1 MKVWSNRE
9 VWRAARRSC
18 SRRENLDG
26 ATRTVQRAPA
36 EVAPT
41 RQTTSLR
48 RSLTSAVAAA
58 ARSRVLKPPVV
69 ARHRG
74 DALGTSM
81 SSLSLG
87 CAQLSAAFNPATC
100 LHRSR
105 AFAHA
110 PVHPTSAAVP
120 AHRRA
125 RVVAWTTS
133 WRARNLTATR
143 AVAEPRG
150 SSANKEDDW
159 DEDEDEVEDDE
170 GFDDDHDG
178 PALGGDRFV
187 KMTHTELLVMTP
199 EQRKEYHKR
208 SVLEGQIAP
217 RRSARGKKV
226 SQQRTVRPAP
236 FDARGC
242 DAFAI
247 ARHFT
252 VFAFR
257 VINQYWHQPE
267 TTHTWFHGE
276 RPRDRRK
283 QFRLGWR
290 RAFNDGSDFSPRTR
304 RFSPASCTSH
314 VTRHPTASRACTD

>member
-1 MKVWSNRE
+1 MTVDGHSCRMKVWSNRE

-18 SRRENLDG
+18 SSRENLDG

-81 SSLSLG
+81 ASLSLG

-105 AFAHA
+105 AR
-110 PVHPTSAAVP
+110 V
-120 AHRRA
+120 RA
-125 RVVAWTTS
+125 RAGPPDVSRRPGASARSSRRVDDELA
-133 WRARNLTATR
+133 RAEPHRDA

-208 SVLEGQIAP
+208 SVLEGQIRAKKK
-217 RRSARGKKV
+217 RERQKV

-236 FDARGC
+236 FDARG
-242 DAFAI
+242 AAM
-247 ARHFT
+247 
-252 VFAFR
+252 
-257 VINQYWHQPE
+257 
-267 TTHTWFHGE
+267 
-276 RPRDRRK
+276 
-283 QFRLGWR
+283 RL
-290 RAFNDGSDFSPRTR
+290 
-304 RFSPASCTSH
+304 
-314 VTRHPTASRACTD
+314 

>member
-1 MKVWSNRE
+1 M
-9 VWRAARRSC
+9 A
-18 SRRENLDG
+18 
-26 ATRTVQRAPA
+26 
-36 EVAPT
+36 
-41 RQTTSLR
+41 
-48 RSLTSAVAAA
+48 
-58 ARSRVLKPPVV
+58 
-69 ARHRG
+69 
-74 DALGTSM
+74 
-81 SSLSLG
+81 SLSLG

-208 SVLEGQIAP
+208 SVLEGQIRAKKK
-217 RRSARGKKV
+217 RERQKV

-236 FDARGC
+236 FDARGGC
-242 DAFAI
+242 DAFAF
-247 ARHFT
+247 ALHTT

-267 TTHTWFHGE
+267 TTLGSMGNDPVIEENSFVSVGAERLMMEATLHPDPTFH
-276 RPRDRRK
+276 P
-283 QFRLGWR
+283 
-290 RAFNDGSDFSPRTR
+290 P
-304 RFSPASCTSH
+304 PCTSH

>member
-1 MKVWSNRE
+1 MTVDGHSCRVKVWSNRE
-9 VWRAARRSC
+9 AWRAARRSC

-81 SSLSLG
+81 ASLSLG

-208 SVLEGQIAP
+208 SVLEGQIRAKKK
-217 RRSARGKKV
+217 RERQKV

-236 FDARGC
+236 FDARGGC
-242 DAFAI
+242 DAFAF
-247 ARHFT
+247 ALHTT

-267 TTHTWFHGE
+267 TTHLVPWGTT
-276 RPRDRRK
+276 P
-283 QFRLGWR
+283 
-290 RAFNDGSDFSPRTR
+290 
-304 RFSPASCTSH
+304 
-314 VTRHPTASRACTD
+314 

>member
-1 MKVWSNRE
+1 M
-9 VWRAARRSC
+9 ARSSPQLLETGK
-18 SRRENLDG
+18 SRRCHPHGSEG
-26 ATRTVQRAPA
+26 TCRGR
-36 EVAPT
+36 PT

-81 SSLSLG
+81 ASLSLG

-100 LHRSR
+100 LNRSR

-159 DEDEDEVEDDE
+159 DEDEDEVDDDE

-208 SVLEGQIAP
+208 SVLEGQIRAKKK
-217 RRSARGKKV
+217 RERQKV
-226 SQQRTVRPAP
+226 SARTVRPRSARCERRR
-236 FDARGC
+236 DAVV
-242 DAFAI
+242 I

-252 VFAFR
+252 VFAS
-257 VINQYWHQPE
+257 
-267 TTHTWFHGE
+267 
-276 RPRDRRK
+276 
-283 QFRLGWR
+283 
-290 RAFNDGSDFSPRTR
+290 A
-304 RFSPASCTSH
+304 
-314 VTRHPTASRACTD
+314 